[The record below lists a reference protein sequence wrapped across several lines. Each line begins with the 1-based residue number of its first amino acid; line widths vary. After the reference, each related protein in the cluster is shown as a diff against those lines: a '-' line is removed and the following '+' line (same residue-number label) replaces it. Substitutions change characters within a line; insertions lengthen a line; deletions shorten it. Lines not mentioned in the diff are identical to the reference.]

1 MAPELPGDPWRYA
14 TWEGAEIADLLL
26 GRRMPLAAKL
36 ERNEEMS
43 AWVRRVEERIEGR
56 GVIPPDRDMPSS

>member
-1 MAPELPGDPWRYA
+1 
-14 TWEGAEIADLLL
+14 
-26 GRRMPLAAKL
+26 MPLAAKL
-36 ERNEEMS
+36 EWIEEMS